1 MRARERDREGKRER
15 ERKRGNIRKKY
26 RGRKTGKGMERY
38 IDIVASRGKHGEGK
52 K

>member
-1 MRARERDREGKRER
+1 MSVRER
-15 ERKRGNIRKKY
+15 EREEESERKRENIRKKY
-26 RGRKTGKGMERY
+26 RGRETGKGMERY